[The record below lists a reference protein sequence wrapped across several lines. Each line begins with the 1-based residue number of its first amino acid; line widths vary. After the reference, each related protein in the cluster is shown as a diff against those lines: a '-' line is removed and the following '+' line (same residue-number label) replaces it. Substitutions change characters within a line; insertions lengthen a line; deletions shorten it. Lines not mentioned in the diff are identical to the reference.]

1 MTHDPSELL
10 RHRGI
15 RLSAHRLAVARFVLN
30 TRSHPSAENVWD
42 AVKRDFPMISRATV
56 YNTINLFVDKGLL
69 KRLRVGEGRVVY
81 DPDLS
86 PHHHLIDEDTGLVHD
101 IPWDALEIPLI
112 ESVEGFEVTNCEVV
126 MRGRRKK
133 SPRGARKQDTSE

>member
-1 MTHDPSELL
+1 
-10 RHRGI
+10 
-15 RLSAHRLAVARFVLN
+15 
-30 TRSHPSAENVWD
+30 
-42 AVKRDFPMISRATV
+42 MISRATV

-86 PHHHLIDEDTGLVHD
+86 SHHHLVDEDTGIVHD
-101 IPWDALEIPLI
+101 IPWEALEIPRI

-126 MRGRRKK
+126 MRGRRIK
-133 SPRGARKQDTSE
+133 SPRGTRKK